1 MSDISNTIADALNN
15 NSVERAFADLFSG
28 AKSTFDKVQKGFAGS
43 LLPSLPGMP
52 VGKFNDLSIGID
64 MHPTVTPPSPV
75 MAVPHVGKIYDLMA
89 SVMAGISSSLPK
101 VEGGIAGVACNLVKG
116 MAPSVKV
123 HNQWI
128 AQAGISILHLPAFV
142 LHATPLVS
150 GMSESEMYMGSSTVL
165 ADGAPCST
173 LIHPA
178 LSCNIVGIPSVPRK
192 GKAKKGKALMAP
204 TAILTTIT
212 SAGKPVLVGG
222 PPTIDLFALGM
233 KLGLKCLGK
242 LGKGFRNFTKKFTD
256 KVHKQ
261 IEKLGL
267 NPKLTQKLKDTACF
281 ILGEPVDTATGS
293 VYHTN
298 TDFELPGPIPIVWK
312 RTYYSDATVDGPLG
326 YNWHHSYNLGIHP
339 LGGEAFLFRHSDGR
353 ESALPLLKPGETY
366 FDRKEQLWWTLDKT
380 GYLLTDMS
388 GLQYRF
394 AGPENR
400 FGYRMISSISTK
412 DGFKI
417 QFNYASS
424 GRLAEIISSRGET
437 LKVDTDDLG
446 RVLCVSMHQGG
457 EEVKLVRYRYDD
469 KGDMVETIDPLDVSK
484 HFVYGDG
491 HLLVQLTN
499 QSGMSFH
506 WEYEGKGEK
515 ARCIHTWGDG
525 GVMEYFF
532 EYKKG
537 YTRARNGEGA
547 ITEYYYKSDKLVYK
561 IVDANGG
568 ITRQHYNEYQ
578 ELEVLVNPEGYS
590 RKTQY
595 NEHGQPAQITDENGE
610 NTYFFYDDNH
620 NLQRLRTPGGKQL
633 TWKYDEFDR
642 VITRTTLSGEKMH
655 YAYEDG
661 LLKTIT
667 DGKGRV
673 YSLTFNEQFDLEMLQ
688 FPNGLYRRWRYDG
701 RGRLIEA
708 IDVKGNATRY
718 SYDRADNLIRLEEP
732 DGNVHHFEYDAMGNM
747 VHAKDNIREVSFTY
761 GALGV
766 LKSRVQDKHR
776 ITFGYN
782 SELQLKRIGNEAGE
796 DYRFE
801 LDGLGQVITEQGF
814 DGITRRYERDGAGRV
829 TKVLRPGEKWTEYL
843 YDGLDNILK
852 EEQYDGVTSYYTYD
866 KDGMLIKAAND
877 ENQLEFV
884 RDKKTGQVTEEKQGE
899 YIINR
904 TYDQEGNCTQITSSL
919 GADIRHTYDKD
930 GNLQTMQAGENW
942 QASWLRDNT
951 GLELQRSLSGN
962 VTIRTERDRFGRE
975 TKKSIRANHIE
986 KGKYS
991 YQWGIANRLLSKE
1004 NELTGVTT
1012 RYDYDQFD
1020 FLIREENYQSDTH
1033 LDTIY
1038 RMPDRVGN
1046 LYSTPDRKDR
1056 KYGAGGRLEEDAEFF
1071 YHYDDEGNLIYK
1083 ELRTLQDGAV
1093 NYRRKEEEKEL
1104 NIKFRSTG
1112 TGWRYDW
1119 QSNGML
1125 KRVIR
1130 PDEKAVHF
1138 RYDAL
1143 GRRTAKIFKGTITR
1157 WVWNGNVP
1165 LHEWEYKS
1173 MKLQVPSTNNDKKQP
1188 PVEPTED
1195 ITTWIFEA
1203 KTFVPVAKIKGGKQ
1217 YSIVTDY
1224 LGTPVQMYDEQG
1236 ERTWD
1241 CMLDVYGKVA
1251 NFEGRSLSD
1260 CPFRYQGQYEDEETG
1275 LYYNRFRYYS
1285 TETGNYISQDPIGLL
1300 GNNPTMYAYVKD
1312 VNNWIDAWG
1321 LIVEPQVPGDATPLV
1336 NPVSNAELLAKANE
1350 VQSVLPE
1357 ASQGYKTAAAGY
1369 AVDSQGNGYI
1379 VVASSDTNL
1388 APAQRNSLDLSKGEL
1403 RASGKGH
1410 AEVTIIDYAKKN
1422 NLEVQAIAASRPIC
1436 PTCAAR
1442 MEAEGIEPASALK
1455 RSHH

>member
-1 MSDISNTIADALNN
+1 MSDTSNILTDAMDNT
-15 NSVERAFADLFSG
+15 SVTRAFADLFSG
-28 AKSTFDKVQKGFAGS
+28 AKSTFDKVQNGFAGS

-75 MAVPHVGKIYDLMA
+75 MAVPHVGKIFDLMA

-101 VEGGIAGVACNLVKG
+101 VDGGIAGVACNLVKG

-150 GMSESEMYMGSSTVL
+150 GMSESEMYMGSSSVL

-204 TAILTTIT
+204 TAVLTTIT

-233 KLGLKCLGK
+233 KLGLKGMGK
-242 LGKGFRNFTKKFTD
+242 LWK
-256 KVHKQ
+256 
-261 IEKLGL
+261 KLGDTFQ
-267 NPKLTQKLKDTACF
+267 NFIDKLVKKNGGKNRLTN
-281 ILGEPVDTATGS
+281 ILQSIKCKTFGEPVDAATGR

-298 TDFELPGPIPIVWK
+298 TDFELPGPIPIIWQ
-312 RTYYSDATVDGPLG
+312 RTYYSDASVDGPLG
-326 YNWHHSYNLGIHP
+326 YNWHHSYNMGLFD
-339 LGGEAFLFRHSDGR
+339 LSGEAFLLRHADGR
-353 ESALPLLKPGETY
+353 ESGLPLLAPGETY
-366 FDRKEQLWWTLDKT
+366 FDRKEQLWWTLDKN
-380 GYLLTDMS
+380 GYLLTDMG

-394 AGPENR
+394 AGPKNR
-400 FGYRMISSISTK
+400 FGYKMLSSISTK
-412 DGFKI
+412 DGFKV
-417 QFNYASS
+417 QFNYAS
-424 GRLAEIISSRGET
+424 GGKLAEIISSRGET

-469 KGDMVETIDPLDVSK
+469 NGDMVETTDPLDVSK
-484 HFVYGDG
+484 HFVYAPG
-491 HLLVQLTN
+491 HLLIQLTN

-506 WEYEGKGEK
+506 WEYKGKGED

-525 GVMEYFF
+525 GVMEYFI

-537 YTRARNGEGA
+537 LTRTRNGEGA
-547 ITEYYYKSDKLVYK
+547 VTEYYYGADKLIYK

-568 ITRQHYNEYQ
+568 ITRQQYNEYQ
-578 ELEVLVNPEGYS
+578 ELEVVVNPEGYT
-590 RKTQY
+590 RKTVFNQY
-595 NEHGQPAQITDENGE
+595 GQPTTVTDENGE
-610 NTYFFYDDNH
+610 NAYLFYDDNH

-642 VITRTTLSGEKMH
+642 VIARTTLSGEKMH
-655 YAYEDG
+655 YAYENG

-667 DGKGRV
+667 DGQGRV
-673 YSLTFNEQFDLEMLQ
+673 YTLTFNKQFDLEMLQ
-688 FPNGLYRRWRYDG
+688 FPNGLFRRWNYDG
-701 RGRLIEA
+701 RGRLTEA
-708 IDVKGNATRY
+708 VDVKGNATRY
-718 SYDRADNLIRLEEP
+718 AYDRADNLIRLEEP

-747 VHAKDNIREVSFTY
+747 VHAKDNLREVSFTY

-766 LKSRVQDKHR
+766 LKSRVQDRHR

-801 LDGLGQVITEQGF
+801 LDGLGQIITEQGF

-829 TKVLRPGEKWTEYL
+829 TRVERPGEKWTEYL

-852 EEQYDGVTSYYTYD
+852 EEQYDGAASYYTYD
-866 KDGMLIKAAND
+866 KDGMLIKAGND

-904 TYDQEGNCTQITSSL
+904 TYDKEGNCTQITSSL
-919 GADIRHTYDKD
+919 GADIRHTYDKE
-930 GNLQTMQAGENW
+930 GNLQSMQAGENW

-951 GLELQRSLSGN
+951 GLELQRSLSGGVN
-962 VTIRTERDRFGRE
+962 IRTERDRFGRE
-975 TKKSIRANHIE
+975 TRKSIRANQIE
-986 KGKYS
+986 KGKYC

-1020 FLIREENYQSDTH
+1020 FLIREENYRSDTH
-1033 LDTIY
+1033 LDTVY
-1038 RMPDRVGN
+1038 RMPDRIGN
-1046 LYSTPDRKDR
+1046 LYGTPDKKDR
-1056 KYGAGGRLEEDAEFF
+1056 KYGAGGRLEEDEEFF

-1083 ELRTLQDGAV
+1083 EFRTLQDGVV

-1104 NIKFRSTG
+1104 NLKFRSTG

-1143 GRRTAKIFKGTITR
+1143 GRRTAKMFKGTVTR
-1157 WVWNGNVP
+1157 WIWDGNVP
-1165 LHEWEYKS
+1165 LHEWEYKT
-1173 MKLQVPSTNNDKKQP
+1173 MRLQVPSTDSDKKQP

-1203 KTFVPVAKIKGGKQ
+1203 GTFVPAAKIKGDKQ

-1224 LGTPVQMYDEQG
+1224 LGTPIQMYDEQG
-1236 ERTWD
+1236 EKTWD
-1241 CMLDVYGKVA
+1241 CTLDVYGKVS

-1275 LYYNRFRYYS
+1275 LYYNRFRYFDS
-1285 TETGNYISQDPIGLL
+1285 SIGCYISQDPISIQGGL
-1300 GNNPTMYAYVKD
+1300 NIYAYVYD
-1312 VNNWIDAWG
+1312 LNSWIDIFG
-1321 LIVEPQVPGDATPLV
+1321 LNGIIYVRTDPFTGKEYVGKSKNPNTYKKRQQAHNRKLRQKTQNPTASYSFDELETNVKGTGKISDA
-1336 NPVSNAELLAKANE
+1336 EMLAKMEEDWIRAGDGPGALDNARHE
-1350 VQSVLPE
+1350 MNDDR
-1357 ASQGYKTAAAGY
+1357 YKNAG
-1369 AVDSQGNGYI
+1369 
-1379 VVASSDTNL
+1379 
-1388 APAQRNSLDLSKGEL
+1388 
-1403 RASGKGH
+1403 GH
-1410 AEVTIIDYAKKN
+1410 
-1422 NLEVQAIAASRPIC
+1422 
-1436 PTCAAR
+1436 
-1442 MEAEGIEPASALK
+1442 M
-1455 RSHH
+1455 H

>member
-1 MSDISNTIADALNN
+1 MSDVSNIIADAAE
-15 NSVERAFADLFSG
+15 STSAKRGFADLFG
-28 AKSTFDKVQKGFAGS
+28 EAKNAFDGIQAGLAS
-43 LLPSLPGMP
+43 LLPSFPGKP
-52 VGKFNDLSIGID
+52 VAKFGDLSIGID

-75 MAVPHVGKIYDLMA
+75 MAVPHIGKVYDMMAAVMA
-89 SVMAGISSSLPK
+89 SIATALPAEPTSA
-101 VEGGIAGVACNLVKG
+101 VGAVACNILKG

-128 AQAGISILHLPAFV
+128 AQAGIGILHLPAFV
-142 LHATPLVS
+142 LHAAPLVS
-150 GMSESEMYMGSSTVL
+150 GMSESEMWMGSATVL
-165 ADGAPCST
+165 ADGGPCST
-173 LIHPA
+173 LMHPA
-178 LSCNIVGIPSVPRK
+178 LSCNLVGIPSVPRK
-192 GKAKKGKALMAP
+192 GKTKAGKALMAP
-204 TAILTTIT
+204 LAMLMTIT
-212 SAGKPVLVGG
+212 SVGKPVLVGG
-222 PPTIDLFALGM
+222 PPTIDFFALTM
-233 KLGLKCLGK
+233 KYGLKGLGK
-242 LGKGFRNFTKKFTD
+242 MWKGFRNLTKKLTHLL
-256 KVHKQ
+256 HKL
-261 IEKLGL
+261 IDRAGM
-267 NPKLTQKLKDTACF
+267 NPKLAKILKNTACKVF
-281 ILGEPVDTATGS
+281 GEPVDAATGR

-298 TDFELPGPIPIVWK
+298 VDFELPGPIPLVWE
-312 RTYYSDATVDGPLG
+312 RTYYSDAAVDGPLG
-326 YNWHHSYNLGIHP
+326 FNWHHSYNLGICE
-339 LGGEAFLFRHSDGR
+339 LEGEMFLFRHADGR
-353 ESALPLLKPGETY
+353 ESGLPVLLPGDSY
-366 FDRKEQLWWTLDKT
+366 FDRKEQLWWTLDEK
-380 GYLLTDMS
+380 GYLLTDIN

-400 FGYRMISSISTK
+400 FGYRMVSSISTK
-412 DGFKI
+412 DGFSI
-417 QFNYASS
+417 QFNYTS
-424 GRLAEIISSRGET
+424 GGKLAEIISSRGEK

-446 RVLCVSMHQGG
+446 RVLCVSMRQGG

-469 KGDMVETIDPLDVSK
+469 AGNMVETTDPLDVSK
-484 HFVYGDG
+484 HFVYADC
-491 HLLVQLTN
+491 HLLVELTN
-499 QSGMSFH
+499 QGGMAFH
-506 WEYEGKGEK
+506 WEYEGKREN

-525 GVMEYFF
+525 GVMEYHI

-537 YTRARNGEGA
+537 LTRVRNGEDA
-547 ITEYYYKSDKLVYK
+547 VTEYYYDASKLIYK

-568 ITRQHYNEYQ
+568 VTRQRYNEYQ
-578 ELEVLVNPEGYS
+578 ELELTVNPEGFT
-590 RKTQY
+590 RKTAY
-595 NEHGQPAQITDENGE
+595 NEFGQPTQITDENGE
-610 NTYFFYDDNH
+610 NTYFSYDKNH
-620 NLQRLRTPGGKQL
+620 NLETIRTPGDKRL
-633 TWKYDEFDR
+633 TWEYDEMDR
-642 VITRTTLSGEKMH
+642 VISRTTLSGEEIK
-655 YAYEDG
+655 YAYQNG
-661 LLKTIT
+661 VLKTIT
-667 DGKGRV
+667 DEKGRV
-673 YSLTFNEQFDLEMLQ
+673 YTLTWNKQYDLERLQ
-688 FPNGLYRRWRYDG
+688 FPNGLFRRWQYDD
-701 RGRLIEA
+701 RGRLITA
-708 IDVKGNATRY
+708 IDVKGNTTHY
-718 SYDRADNLIRLEEP
+718 DYDRADNLIRLEEP

-747 VHAKDNIREVSFTY
+747 IHAKDNLREVSFTY

-852 EEQYDGVTSYYTYD
+852 EEQYDGATSYYTYD

-877 ENQLEFV
+877 ENQLEFI

-904 TYDQEGNCTQITSSL
+904 TYDKEGNCTQITSSL

-975 TKKSIRANHIE
+975 TRKSIRANHIE

-1083 ELRTLQDGAV
+1083 ELRTLQDSAV
-1093 NYRRKEEEKEL
+1093 NYRRKEKEKEL

-1143 GRRTAKIFKGTITR
+1143 GRRTAKIFKGTVTR
-1157 WVWNGNVP
+1157 WIWDGNVP

-1173 MKLQVPSTNNDKKQP
+1173 MRLQVSSADSDKKQS

-1195 ITTWIFEA
+1195 ITTWIFEG
-1203 KTFVPVAKIKGGKQ
+1203 KTFVPAAKIKGDKQ

-1224 LGTPVQMYDEQG
+1224 LGTPIQMYDEQG
-1236 ERTWD
+1236 ERIWD

-1260 CPFRYQGQYEDEETG
+1260 CPFRWAGQYFDFETN
-1275 LYYNRFRYYS
+1275 LCYNRYRYYS
-1285 TETGNYISQDPIGLL
+1285 PETGSYLSQDPIRLA
-1300 GNNPTMYAYVKD
+1300 GNNPTLYAYVPNPNTWLDLLGLTGDTVSTNLVVFGNSTAPRAPRPSKD
-1312 VNNWIDAWG
+1312 IDVVDGMVKSQVGVEFPQGASAFEMPEQAPLTGHYHEIDAG
-1321 LIVEPQVPGDATPLV
+1321 T
-1336 NPVSNAELLAKANE
+1336 K
-1350 VQSVLPE
+1350 LPE
-1357 ASQGYKTAAAGY
+1357 GLAVKADGSDVIPGSPHGAGHHTIY
-1369 AVDSQGNGYI
+1369 PTEDMSIQDFQKKYSEIDSHYGG
-1379 VVASSDTNL
+1379 
-1388 APAQRNSLDLSKGEL
+1388 K
-1403 RASGKGH
+1403 KGH
-1410 AEVTIIDYAKKN
+1410 
-1422 NLEVQAIAASRPIC
+1422 
-1436 PTCAAR
+1436 
-1442 MEAEGIEPASALK
+1442 
-1455 RSHH
+1455 H

>member
-1 MSDISNTIADALNN
+1 MSDMSNISLVRGL
-15 NSVERAFADLFSG
+15 SDLFSG
-28 AKSTFDKVQKGFAGS
+28 AKSTFDKVQQGLGGM
-43 LLPSLPGMP
+43 LPSLPGMP
-52 VGKFNDLSIGID
+52 VGKFGDLSIGID

-75 MAVPHVGKIYDLMA
+75 MAVPHVGRIYDIMA
-89 SVMAGISSSLPK
+89 AVMAGVSSSLPK
-101 VEGGIAGVACNLVKG
+101 AEGGIAGVACNLVKG

-128 AQAGISILHLPAFV
+128 AQAGIGILHLPAMV
-142 LHATPLVS
+142 LHAAPLVS

-178 LSCNIVGIPSVPRK
+178 LSCNIVGIPSIPRN
-192 GKAKKGKALMAP
+192 GKPKKGKALMAP
-204 TAILTTIT
+204 TAVLTTIT

-242 LGKGFRNFTKKFTD
+242 LGKIRNFTRKFTD
-256 KVHKQ
+256 KVHGLINKM
-261 IEKLGL
+261 GL

-281 ILGEPVDTATGS
+281 ILGEPVDAATGS

-298 TDFELPGPIPIVWK
+298 TDFELPGPIPIEWK
-312 RTYYSDATVDGPLG
+312 RTYYSDAAVDGSLG
-326 YNWHHSYNLGIHP
+326 WNWHHSYDLGI
-339 LGGEAFLFRHSDGR
+339 LALENEAFLFRHADGR
-353 ESALPLLKPGETY
+353 ESAFPVLEKGETY
-366 FDRKEQLWWTLDKT
+366 FDRKEQLWWTVDEK
-380 GYLLTDMS
+380 GYLLTDINS
-388 GLQYRF
+388 LQYRF

-400 FGYRMISSISTK
+400 FGYRMVSSISTK
-412 DGFKI
+412 DGFSI
-417 QFNYASS
+417 RFGYASG
-424 GRLAEIISSRGET
+424 GRLSSITTSRGET
-437 LKVDTDDLG
+437 LSVETDELG
-446 RVLCVSMHQGG
+446 RVLCVSMRQDG

-469 KGDMVETIDPLDVSK
+469 RGNMVETIDPLDVSK

-506 WEYEGKGEK
+506 WEYEGKGEN

-532 EYKKG
+532 EYRKG
-537 YTRARNGEGA
+537 HTRARNGEGA
-547 ITEYYYKSDKLVYK
+547 VTEYFYKSDKLVYK

-568 ITRQHYNEYQ
+568 ITRQQYNQFQ
-578 ELEVLVNPEGYS
+578 ELEVTVDPEGS
-590 RKTQY
+590 CRKTNY
-595 NEHGQPAQITDENGE
+595 NEWGQAAQITDGNGE
-610 NTYFFYDDNH
+610 NTYFFYDDRH
-620 NLQRLRTPGGKQL
+620 NLRRLETPGGRTFK
-633 TWKYDEFDR
+633 WEYDDMDR
-642 VITRTTLSGEKMH
+642 VIARTSPLGGTMR
-655 YAYEDG
+655 YAYEG
-661 LLKTIT
+661 GVLKTIT
-667 DGKGRV
+667 DGQGRV
-673 YSLTFNEQFDLEMLQ
+673 YTLTFNSQFDLELLQ
-688 FPNGLYRRWRYDG
+688 FPNGLFRRWSYDG
-701 RGRLIEA
+701 RGRLTEA
-708 IDVKGNATRY
+708 VDVKGNATRY
-718 SYDRADNLIRLEEP
+718 AYDIADNLIRLEEP

-766 LKSRVQDKHR
+766 LKSRVQDKRR

-829 TKVLRPGEKWTEYL
+829 TKVFRPGEKWTEYL
-843 YDGLDNILK
+843 YDGLGNILK
-852 EEQYDGVTSYYTYD
+852 EEQYDGATSYYTYD

-884 RDKKTGQVTEEKQGE
+884 RDKKTGQITEEKQGE

-904 TYDQEGNCTQITSSL
+904 TYDKEGNCTQITSSL

-930 GNLQTMQAGENW
+930 GNLQMMQAGENW

-951 GLELQRSLSGN
+951 GLELQRSLSGG

-975 TKKSIRANHIE
+975 TRKSIRANRIE

-1004 NELTGVTT
+1004 NELTGITT

-1038 RMPDRVGN
+1038 RMPDRIGN
-1046 LYSTPDRKDR
+1046 LYGTLDRKDR
-1056 KYGAGGRLEEDAEFF
+1056 KYGAGGRLEEDTEFF

-1083 ELRTLQDGAV
+1083 ELRTLQDGVV
-1093 NYRRKEEEKEL
+1093 NYHRKEEEKEL

-1143 GRRTAKIFKGTITR
+1143 GRRTAKVFKGTVTR
-1157 WVWNGNVP
+1157 WIWNGNVP

-1173 MKLQVPSTNNDKKQP
+1173 MRLQVPSTDSDKKELS
-1188 PVEPTED
+1188 VEPTED

-1203 KTFVPVAKIKGGKQ
+1203 GTFVPAAKIKGDKQ

-1224 LGTPVQMYDEQG
+1224 LGTPIQMYDEQG
-1236 ERTWD
+1236 EKTWD
-1241 CMLDVYGKVA
+1241 CTLDVYGKVA
-1251 NFEGRSLSD
+1251 NFEGSSLSD

-1275 LYYNRFRYYS
+1275 LYYNRFRYYEAEIGS
-1285 TETGNYISQDPIGLL
+1285 YISQDPIRL
-1300 GNNPTMYAYVKD
+1300 GGGNKLYNYVLD
-1312 VNNWIDAWG
+1312 PNFWIDTLG
-1321 LIVEPQVPGDATPLV
+1321 
-1336 NPVSNAELLAKANE
+1336 
-1350 VQSVLPE
+1350 
-1357 ASQGYKTAAAGY
+1357 
-1369 AVDSQGNGYI
+1369 
-1379 VVASSDTNL
+1379 
-1388 APAQRNSLDLSKGEL
+1388 LSKGRGWL
-1403 RASGKGH
+1403 NWAKKWHDKRADEIFGKGKGKTVGGRSYDKSYDGKDIEFKSDNFSKGPRSKESLDRMDKQLDKDIANKLSGDANPH
-1410 AEVTIIDYAKKN
+1410 WHFDHDPS
-1422 NLEVQAIAASRPIC
+1422 QAPEMQSLLRK
-1436 PTCAAR
+1436 
-1442 MEAEGIEPASALK
+1442 MDENGIT
-1455 RSHH
+1455 RSHGKTYTNGH